1 MAILSDA
8 QRDHYDRDGFLVVED
23 FVAKRACLEMIDRAT
38 EIVSGFDPAEHRSVF
53 STEEQERT
61 SDEYFLA
68 SGDKTRF
75 FFEPEAFLADGEL
88 RQAKELSINK
98 LGHAM
103 HDLDPVMSAFSRTPE
118 LAAVAHEVGLVEPL
132 LLQSMYIF
140 KNPRI
145 GGEVTCH
152 QDSTFLYTDPMTC
165 TGFWFALE
173 DATLE
178 NGCLWAVPGGH
189 RNGLQKKFVRNVSSA
204 EPGSDGAG
212 TRFEVFGPDITPEGA
227 VPLEAPAGTL
237 VVLNGLVPH
246 LSGTN
251 RSAKSRHAYS
261 VHAIDARA
269 DYPVDNWLQRSA
281 DFALRGF

>member
-1 MAILSDA
+1 MGVLDA
-8 QRDHYDRDGFLVVED
+8 TQLDSYERDGYLVVED
-23 FVAKRACLEMIDRAT
+23 FVSIDACRAMIERSH
-38 EIVSGFDPAEHRSVF
+38 ELVSAFDPDEHRSVF
-53 STEEQERT
+53 TTEEQERT
-61 SDEYFLA
+61 SDEYFLS

-75 FFEPEAFLADGEL
+75 FFEPEAFLADGTL

-103 HDLDPVMSAFSRTPE
+103 HDTDPVMRSFSRNPE
-118 LAAVAHEVGLVEPL
+118 LASVAGEVGLVDPL

-152 QDSTFLYTDPMTC
+152 QDSTFLYTDPLTC

-178 NGCLWAVPGGH
+178 NGCLWAIPGGH
-189 RNGLQKKFVRNVSSA
+189 RHGLQKKFVRNVDA
-204 EPGSDGAG
+204 TEPDSDQAG
-212 TRFEVFGPDITPEGA
+212 THFDVFGEDIAADGA
-227 VPLEAPAGTL
+227 VPLEARAGTL

-246 LSGTN
+246 LSGAN

-261 VHAIDARA
+261 LHVIDAGA
-269 DYPVDNWLQRSA
+269 EYPANNWLQRPA
-281 DFALRGF
+281 EFPLTGF